1 MHICPHFW
9 VFLGVNM
16 KHHKYHQHYQ
26 VKAAKIHAQADAA
39 YDIAL
44 AIIIGVALAAVLVY
58 GWTL

>member
-1 MHICPHFW
+1 
-9 VFLGVNM
+9 M

-26 VKAAKIHAQADAA
+26 VKAAKIHARADAA

-58 GWTL
+58 GWAL